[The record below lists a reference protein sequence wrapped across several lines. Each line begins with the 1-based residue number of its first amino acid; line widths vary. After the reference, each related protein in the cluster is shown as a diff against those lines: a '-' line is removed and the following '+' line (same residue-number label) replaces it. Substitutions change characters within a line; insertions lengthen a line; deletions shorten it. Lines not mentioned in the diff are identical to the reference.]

1 MKPTLPTRRR
11 FLGTCSTLAVTAAM
25 GPTAAL
31 AGTAPNQR
39 LLKEISYA
47 SFAALLHR
55 EFIVRREKQ
64 FLGALV
70 LTEAR
75 KLTEKFPARTK
86 SPDAGNEKFTLLFSG
101 PHRRP
106 LAQGTY
112 TFEQAELGRFD
123 MFIAPV
129 GSGNESQLYYEAT
142 FNRPVVSDPASRAI
156 KPY

>member
-1 MKPTLPTRRR
+1 MKPSHPTRRR
-11 FLGTCSTLAVTAAM
+11 FLGTCSTLAISAAM

-31 AGTAPNQR
+31 AGTSPAQS

-47 SFAALLHR
+47 SFAARLHK

-70 LTEAR
+70 LIEAR
-75 KLTEKFPARTK
+75 KLTDKFPARTK
-86 SPDAGNEKFTLLFSG
+86 SLDAGNEKFTLLFSG
-101 PHRRP
+101 PRRRP
-106 LAQGTY
+106 LAQDTY
-112 TFEQAELGRFD
+112 TFEQAGLGRFD

-129 GSGNESQLYYEAT
+129 GLANESQLYYEAT
-142 FNRPVVSDPASRAI
+142 INRPVASDPANRTL